1 MINLKFREKKE
12 YLENL
17 NQENE
22 ENNLDFNEK
31 QINKDEDSLQKYN
44 NDEEE
49 GENENE
55 ELNNDNENNFILENK
70 KMKNNDKKD
79 DSSYNNDE
87 GEEND
92 NEEQNINKEENNMD
106 NNQNIEIGKSKEN
119 EEDVGENGEEE
130 EYKIEGE
137 EEGGE
142 NYEQEI
148 GEEEHLGDEEIQNDL
163 NSDEQ
168 NEIHYNIEEYLPYEH
183 KHDQY
188 SCSCCEHYYNETIKN
203 NTNLPEA
210 KCEVCGNEIN
220 QRSLNFY
227 RNKNRNSKKK
237 AKK

>member
-31 QINKDEDSLQKYN
+31 QNNKKEDSLQKYN

-55 ELNNDNENNFILENK
+55 ELNNDNDNNFILENK

-119 EEDVGENGEEE
+119 EEDVGENGEE

-227 RNKNRNSKKK
+227 KNKNRNSKTKK
-237 AKK
+237 